1 MNAHHNFW
9 KPAAVGCHWTNVA
22 YPQATIS
29 TFVRG
34 RPAAGQMRS
43 GYGAWLNGEL
53 VGEFDT
59 LALAKEAVGQLAMLR
74 SWGVP
79 ARKRHAVI

>member
-1 MNAHHNFW
+1 MHAHRNFW

-22 YPQATIS
+22 YPKAVIS
-29 TFVRG
+29 TFVRHG
-34 RPAAGQMRS
+34 ARSPSQMRS
-43 GYGAWLNGEL
+43 GYGAWINYEL

-59 LALAKEAVGQLAMLR
+59 LALAQQAVEQLAQLR

-79 ARKRHAVI
+79 ARKRSR